1 MPSDRDPDIDAP
13 DTETTDAD
21 ATDADATDA
30 NASGASTDEG
40 TDPESAPPDDAALE
54 AALESLIEAAR
65 VHLAAVRSSSAQDD
79 DTVWSA
85 FVALNNASVHY
96 DDLLSE
102 SYDEVTPWDV
112 EYIDPEGEAVDEPD
126 DAEPLASQPGAR
138 GQATGAT
145 GDDDVPAGSAAGAVT
160 IAVRQRRDYQV
171 PDVHALLRA
180 GLDAR
185 RAAWTGVDDRQA
197 AEPVTS
203 VGEAVAEIVQAGGGG
218 LDALDVPELVAG
230 DGVLLV
236 DQVDT
241 ALTLGEDQEADGE
254 ALDDVSLF
262 VLTGGSQRL
271 YRLDEV
277 TEEDDAKP

>member
-1 MPSDRDPDIDAP
+1 MPSDRDPDIDAS
-13 DTETTDAD
+13 T
-21 ATDADATDA
+21 
-30 NASGASTDEG
+30 ASTDDRV
-40 TDPESAPPDDAALE
+40 DPESTGPDPAALE
-54 AALESLIEAAR
+54 AALEELIEAAR
-65 VHLAAVRSSSAQDD
+65 THLAAVRSAGDQDD
-79 DTVWSA
+79 DGVWSA

-112 EYIDPEGEAVDEPD
+112 EYIDPEGEATGDPAE
-126 DAEPLASQPGAR
+126 AEPISQSGVGSLAGRNGSGA
-138 GQATGAT
+138 GAPPPA
-145 GDDDVPAGSAAGAVT
+145 GPVPASGIVT

-171 PDVHALLRA
+171 PDPQALLRA

-241 ALTLGEDQEADGE
+241 ALTLGEDEETDGE

-277 TEEDDAKP
+277 TGEDDAKP

>member
-1 MPSDRDPDIDAP
+1 MPSNRDPDIDAS
-13 DTETTDAD
+13 
-21 ATDADATDA
+21 AT
-30 NASGASTDEG
+30 STDETSDAG
-40 TDPESAPPDDAALE
+40 TDTSIGASADDPTDDRADPESAQPDDAALT
-54 AALESLIEAAR
+54 AALEALIEAAR
-65 VHLAAVRSSSAQDD
+65 AHLDAVRSSSGQDD
-79 DTVWSA
+79 DAVWSA

-112 EYIDPEGEAVDEPD
+112 EYIDPEGEASEEPAEDESVDP
-126 DAEPLASQPGAR
+126 ATAAAR
-138 GQATGAT
+138 AATT
-145 GDDDVPAGSAAGAVT
+145 SPAGPTTAGGAVA

-171 PDVHALLRA
+171 PDVQALLRA

-241 ALTLGEDQEADGE
+241 ALTLGEDEEADSE

-277 TEEDDAKP
+277 TGEDDVKP